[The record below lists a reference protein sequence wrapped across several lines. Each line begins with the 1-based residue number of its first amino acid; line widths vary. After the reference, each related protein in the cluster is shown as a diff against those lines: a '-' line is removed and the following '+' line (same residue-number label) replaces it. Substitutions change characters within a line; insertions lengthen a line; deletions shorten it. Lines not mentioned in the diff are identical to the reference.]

1 MLNPTSIMTEALCA
15 DLRSRYERLFGDRQR
30 DFAVLLDTAAQAALG
45 HIANSDAA
53 YHDVQH
59 TLLVTSAGQEILRGR
74 FLVEEVTPE
83 DWLHFTLATICHD
96 VGYVRGV
103 CQGDT
108 ENAFVMGE
116 SGETVTP
123 PRGAS
128 DAFLTPYHVDRGKIF
143 ARETFGPL
151 RFVDEERIAR
161 AIEMTRFPIPEDEE
175 HANTESE
182 EGLVRASDLIGQLG
196 DPNYLRKQTNLF
208 HEFLETGAAELL
220 GYEDAADLADSYP
233 AFYWSCARPYL
244 DEALRLLRYTPE
256 GKQWIANLQSSVFE
270 LEHRQKTCGPF
281 RTAPE
286 PVRTPANESSRDR
299 QQGV

>member
-15 DLRSRYERLFGDRQR
+15 DLRARYARLFGEREP
-30 DFAVLLDTAAQAALG
+30 DFPVLLDTAAQAALG

-59 TLLVTSAGQEILRGR
+59 TILVTSAGQEILRGR
-74 FLVEEVTPE
+74 FLVAEVSPE
-83 DWLHFTLATICHD
+83 DWLHFTRATICHD

-108 ENAFVMGE
+108 QDAFVTGD

-123 PRGAS
+123 PRGSS
-128 DAFLTPYHVDRGKIF
+128 DAVLTPYHVDRGKIF
-143 ARETFGPL
+143 ARETFGPF
-151 RFVDEERIAR
+151 RFVDEERIAA
-161 AIEMTRFPIPEDEE
+161 AIEMTRFPIPQDDE
-175 HANTESE
+175 HDDTDSE
-182 EGLVRASDLIGQLG
+182 AGLVRASDLIGQLG

-208 HEFLETGAAELL
+208 HEFQETGAAEML
-220 GYEDAADLADSYP
+220 GYDDAADLAESYP

-244 DEALRLLRYTPE
+244 GDALRLLRLTQE

-270 LEHRQKTCGPF
+270 LEHRQETYGPF
-281 RTAPE
+281 RMARPTREARAE
-286 PVRTPANESSRDR
+286 ARC
-299 QQGV
+299 

>member
-15 DLRSRYERLFGDRQR
+15 DLRARYGRLFGDQEPN
-30 DFAVLLDTAAQAALG
+30 FPVLLDTAAQAALG

-59 TLLVTSAGQEILRGR
+59 TILVTSAGQEILRGR
-74 FLVEEVTPE
+74 FLVAEVSPD

-103 CQGDT
+103 CQKDT
-108 ENAFVMGE
+108 EDAFVAGE
-116 SGETVTP
+116 LGEIVTP

-128 DAFLTPYHVDRGKIF
+128 DAFLTPCHVDRGKIF

-161 AIEMTRFPIPEDEE
+161 AIEMTRFPIPQDEE
-175 HANTESE
+175 HADTESE
-182 EGLVRASDLIGQLG
+182 AGLVRAADLIGQLG

-208 HEFLETGAAELL
+208 HEFRETGAAEVL
-220 GYEDAADLADSYP
+220 GYDDAADLAESYP
-233 AFYWSCARPYL
+233 GFYWSCARPYL
-244 DEALRLLRYTPE
+244 EEALRLLRLTQE

-270 LEHRQKTCGPF
+270 LEHRQKTYGPF
-281 RTAPE
+281 RMG
-286 PVRTPANESSRDR
+286 RTLTEARAEASC
-299 QQGV
+299 